1 MTISRRSFLRRLAV
15 LTHGVLFVGSP
26 KWFTTSRMTPR
37 IYDPFLG
44 SIAVFP
50 YGFVPKYWRAC
61 NGTKLSKSQN
71 SSLYALLGDT
81 FGATSTEFNVPN
93 LVGVYPSVSANP
105 LTNTEFSNTAPWY
118 CIAVQG
124 TYPPNSGVTMPTAIP
139 NTATP
144 TRTATATTVPTH
156 TATYTPTNTETY
168 TPTNTPTHP
177 PTNTAT
183 HTPTNTPTPTH
194 TPTATTTSTATAV
207 HTGTPTKTATG
218 LATRTNTPTPRTTQT
233 PTRSATKVAAPTKSK
248 TPTRSKTR
256 TPSKSPTRTRT
267 KTRTRTPTRTR

>member
-26 KWFTTSRMTPR
+26 KRFTTSRMTPR

-156 TATYTPTNTETY
+156 TATPLPTH
-168 TPTNTPTHP
+168 TPTH
-177 PTNTAT
+177 TAT
-183 HTPTNTPTPTH
+183 HTPTLTH
-194 TPTATTTSTATAV
+194 SSTATSTSTVTAV
-207 HTGTPTKTATG
+207 HTGTPTQTAIGTKTV
-218 LATRTNTPTPRTTQT
+218 TRTNTPTQRTT
-233 PTRSATKVAAPTKSK
+233 PTRTATRTATKGTAPTKSK
-248 TPTRSKTR
+248 TPTRSRTR
-256 TPSKSPTRTRT
+256 TPSK
-267 KTRTRTPTRTR
+267 